1 MRIGLLIYGSLVN
14 QSGGYLYDRML
25 VEHLEAAGD
34 QVEVISLAEG
44 NYLRHLGDN
53 LSRSLRK
60 QLGELEVD
68 LLLQDELNHP
78 SLFQI
83 NYSLRKKIS
92 YSIVSIVHHLRSSE
106 SHPGWQSPIY
116 RWVER
121 RYLES
126 VEAFIFN
133 SQTTQSVVENM
144 LAHQVPGIVA
154 YPAGDRLAAD
164 LTLEE
169 IVSRARQP
177 GPLRLLFLGN
187 VIPRKGLDLL
197 LSSLARVPRDQ
208 WSLDVVGSLEMDP
221 FYARSVKRL
230 VKRYGFDN
238 QVKFYGFMGKEDLRR
253 VMSDSQVLV
262 VPSEY
267 EGFGIAYLEG
277 MGFGLP
283 AIATTGGGA
292 GEIISHGDDGYLIPT
307 GDQDQLVYHLNLIIG
322 DRMLLARMSSA
333 AREKYLQHPSWE
345 QTTRKIRSFLM
356 ELRQSRATR

>member
-1 MRIGLLIYGSLVN
+1 
-14 QSGGYLYDRML
+14 
-25 VEHLEAAGD
+25 
-34 QVEVISLAEG
+34 
-44 NYLRHLGDN
+44 
-53 LSRSLRK
+53 
-60 QLGELEVD
+60 
-68 LLLQDELNHP
+68 
-78 SLFQI
+78 
-83 NYSLRKKIS
+83 
-92 YSIVSIVHHLRSSE
+92 
-106 SHPGWQSPIY
+106 
-116 RWVER
+116 
-121 RYLES
+121 
-126 VEAFIFN
+126 
-133 SQTTQSVVENM
+133 M

-345 QTTRKIRSFLM
+345 QTTRKICSFLM